1 MFTSLLKPR
10 LPGIALSFA
19 MLFVAYLPSLFHLS
33 QVVWQEQRR
42 EQQDLQRLQQ
52 LVDYGTREDWNSN
65 SPNRGKLLELLYEPN
80 FQKVFQAMQSKKIKT
95 LKDLNWAFPQRT
107 SFFLAR
113 RGKLRI
119 SKEGSAKKHLPPD
132 YAKRVLLA
140 LNMGRAG
147 HLERELVKIYRF
159 PPDEKTFRSL
169 FGEFHFVSYNQ
180 QWFLYHFQEVN
191 SYQSFVVLHLTGL
204 DIQKLKSYALEH
216 LISEHGAHVSFLK
229 RILEKRVELNPWF
242 LLPSLLILTICL
254 IKPAWT
260 NPGQSFSVRFFLFY
274 LAFLIAIMAILQNVR
289 NRAMVNFESSMKDE
303 VMQSFLRDRQSIES
317 GLDRFNSYYQKKGH
331 EAFIQGRFLKE
342 WSQEGLSCIRFTRG
356 ENFRVCE
363 GAEESLDVEDHV
375 RDLYLS
381 VASVIF
387 TNAGVEDFSREEPGF
402 ITRETPEQFALEEK
416 FRNYFGYSKSRLFRN
431 FANPNF
437 RSDILPYLGKHK
449 LGKVQFIRILHTG
462 FYVVWYWSHDETSGH
477 RFILSFMAGAKY
489 YAYYLDRYKA
499 YLPRKLENLK
509 PAILSNYI
517 SDFYKPGESGF
528 DSSDHL
534 QFLLRKNKV
543 RQNTF
548 HTISV
553 HGQEHFVAHLPSSRL
568 DGFHFF
574 FKKDSTELRN
584 SLNQAKSQW
593 DLFSIVLF
601 LFLLLLPFWILFHL
615 QSHVRKIL
623 SGFVSLKRGLV
634 YLGDGS
640 VAERG
645 DEVTRLEGQF
655 NAMVRELDEKERMAP
670 LVATQIIHLL
680 QDEDGSLQNSVED
693 RCAVLFSDIRSFTSI
708 SESLEPEEVVEML
721 NEYFALWQT
730 AVQRHDGVVDLFV
743 GDAIRVIFFSK
754 THKDFKERAIKTA
767 KELMDELKDLNELRK
782 QRNQFPIENGV
793 GIACGEVNFSLIDGG
808 ERKLFCA
815 TGKSLEVSEK
825 LEELSKYGSHS
836 KIILESELA
845 KEIDIELKT
854 QLFPEGQE
862 ISEGSLELIE
872 VSSQSRDS

>member
-19 MLFVAYLPSLFHLS
+19 MLIAAYLPSLFHMS
-33 QVVWQEQRR
+33 QVAWQEHLQ
-42 EQQDLQRLQQ
+42 EHQDLQRLQQ
-52 LVDYGTREDWNSN
+52 LVDYGTRQEWNAN
-65 SPNRGKLLELLYEPN
+65 SPNRGKLLELLYEPK
-80 FQKVFQAMQSKKIKT
+80 FQRIFQAMQSKKIKA

-107 SFFLAR
+107 SFYLAR

-119 SKEGSAKKHLPPD
+119 SKEGSANNHLPPD

-140 LNMGRAG
+140 LNMGKAEL
-147 HLERELVKIYRF
+147 LERELIKIYRF

-169 FGEFHFVSYNQ
+169 FGEFHFVTYDQ

-204 DIQKLKSYALEH
+204 DIQKLKDYANKH
-216 LISEHGAHVSFLK
+216 LISGHGAHVSIGE
-229 RILEKRVELNPWF
+229 RILKKIVNLNPWL
-242 LLPSLLILTICL
+242 LLPSILLLVTCL
-254 IKPAWT
+254 IKPGWT

-289 NRAMVNFESSMKDE
+289 NRAMVSFESSMKDE
-303 VMQSFLRDRQSIES
+303 IMQSFLRDRQGIES
-317 GLDRFNSYYQKKGH
+317 GLDSFNSNYQRKGH
-331 EAFIQGRFLKE
+331 EAFRQGRFLQE
-342 WSQEGLSCIRFTRG
+342 WSQEGLSCIRFTRE

-363 GAEESLDVEDHV
+363 GAEESLDIEDHV

-387 TNAGVEDFSREEPGF
+387 TNVGVEDFSRPEPGF
-402 ITRETPEQFALEEK
+402 VTQETPEQFALEEK
-416 FRNYFGYSKSRLFRN
+416 FRNYFGYSRSKVFRN

-437 RSDILPYLGKHK
+437 RTDILPYLGKHK
-449 LGKVQFIRILHTG
+449 LGQVQFIRILHTG
-462 FYVVWYWSHDETSGH
+462 FYVVWYWSHNEKSGH

-489 YAYYLDRYKA
+489 YAYYLERYQE
-499 YLPRKLENLK
+499 YLQRKLENLK

-517 SDFYKPGESGF
+517 SDFYKAGESGF

-534 QFLLRKNKV
+534 KFLLRKNEV
-543 RQNTF
+543 RQNTL
-548 HTISV
+548 HTLNV
-553 HGQEHFVAHLPSSRL
+553 HGKEHFVAHLPSARL

-574 FKKDSTELRN
+574 FKKDSTELRQK
-584 SLNQAKSQW
+584 LNNAKTQW
-593 DLFSIVLF
+593 DLFSTILF
-601 LFLLLLPFWILFHL
+601 LFLILLPFWILFHL
-615 QSHVRKIL
+615 QGHVRKIL
-623 SGFVSLKRGLV
+623 SGFISLKSSLV

-640 VAERG
+640 VEERG

-680 QDEDGSLQNSVED
+680 QDEDGTLHNSVED

-721 NEYFALWQT
+721 NEYFSLWQT
-730 AVQRHDGVVDLFV
+730 AVQKYDGVVDLFV

-754 THKDFKERAIKTA
+754 THKDFKERAIQTA
-767 KELMDELKDLNELRK
+767 KELMDELKDLNEQRK
-782 QRNQFPIENGV
+782 RRDQFPIENGV

-815 TGKSLEVSEK
+815 TGKSLEISEK

-862 ISEGSLELIE
+862 ISEGALELIE
-872 VSSQSRDS
+872 ISSDSKDS